1 MPKPVPPV
9 LSVIVRRF
17 RREFADDIEPAIHH
31 IQKAAA
37 GQPGFIGL
45 QNSITPK
52 RDDCELVTVIT
63 FDTPANLEKWENSP
77 ARKRF
82 VLELDNLSQDD
93 ATNTRFNGLSLL
105 AHPTAQIS
113 KAETVLIL
121 IAWILVLSNL
131 LPYPLDYLLPDL
143 PAPFWRNVLLTTV
156 IVVLISYVLL
166 PVSSIVLTR
175 FKLWLAGRQGT

>member
-45 QNSITPK
+45 QNSISPK

-63 FDTPANLEKWENSP
+63 FDTPENLEKWENSP

-82 VLELDNLSQDD
+82 VLELDSLSNDD
-93 ATNTRFNGLSLL
+93 ATNTRFKGLSLL
-105 AHPTAQIS
+105 AHPAAQIS

-131 LPYPLDYLLPDL
+131 LPYPLDLKWSCFFGQVRGLVKMHQVDFHAAFSASVWPKY
-143 PAPFWRNVLLTTV
+143 A
-156 IVVLISYVLL
+156 
-166 PVSSIVLTR
+166 VSGVRLSRAV
-175 FKLWLAGRQGT
+175 